1 MQKNLIVYGAS
12 TPDVLKIVGAINNK
26 KPTWNILGFI
36 DDTPEKKGNEF
47 YGHIILGGLEKI
59 KKLNTDSSF
68 FFNNVYRT
76 TADRRTVARKLEK
89 NNCRLT
95 SLIHPNIDV
104 LMTEIGL
111 DVIIEDKVAL
121 GAYVRIADHC
131 CIKRAASVG
140 HESKLDRFVFVGPG
154 ATLCGRI
161 HVGEGAHIGA
171 GSCILEELK
180 IGQNSVIGAGSVV
193 TRDVPS
199 NITVIGAPARPLFPK
214 S

>member
-1 MQKNLIVYGAS
+1 MKKNLIIYGAS
-12 TPDVLKIVGAINNK
+12 APDVLKIVEAINK
-26 KPTWNILGFI
+26 KEPTWNLTGFI
-36 DDTPEKKGNEF
+36 DDTPDKPENEF
-47 YGHIILGGLEKI
+47 YGHIILGGSDKI
-59 KKLNTDSSF
+59 NELMIESPF

-76 TADRRTVARKLEK
+76 TAARRTVSKKLEK

-95 SLIHPNIDV
+95 SLIHPDIDI
-104 LMTEIGL
+104 LMAEIGT

-154 ATLCGRI
+154 ATLCGRVC
-161 HVGEGAHIGA
+161 VGEGAYIGA
-171 GSCILEELK
+171 GSCILEELN
-180 IGQNSVIGAGSVV
+180 IGRNSIVGAGSVV
-193 TRDVPS
+193 TRDVPP
-199 NITVIGAPARPLFPK
+199 NTTVVGTPARPLFCK